1 MYSYQQAVCAQYY
14 IIETF
19 VLSSAQYNN
28 AIFSKYYGNILHIS

>member
-19 VLSSAQYNN
+19 VLSAQYNN